1 LFTNVRIAEAKD
13 LKSEFFMM
21 GGFCRREGYS
31 RKMVEFDRGNGGSN
45 VGNVRGSRARIIGHR
60 SDEYVNRKGRFLGQ

>member
-1 LFTNVRIAEAKD
+1 MRIAEAKD
-13 LKSEFFMM
+13 LKSEFFIM

-45 VGNVRGSRARIIGHR
+45 VGNVRGSGSRIIGYR